1 MLDLIVW
8 GAPITVAS
16 AALLWWLH
24 LQDRKRDTRT
34 PKPRLRLSLVL
45 AATATITA
53 VGSSYLAVATAL
65 FRAGH
70 PLPADWGQV
79 TLAVIFALELPP
91 VVMVGYLLW
100 LNWDGKGV

>member
-1 MLDLIVW
+1 MLDLIIYA
-8 GAPITVAS
+8 APVTIAS
-16 AALLWWLH
+16 AALLWWLY
-24 LQDRKRDTRT
+24 LQDRRRDTDA
-34 PKPRLRLSLVL
+34 PRLRLSLVL

-53 VGSSYLAVATAL
+53 IGSSYLAVATAL